1 MKQKIKYILSPLL
14 LFGLALCLNAC
25 GYFPLPC
32 DPATLGDVAPRYYEP
47 WPVPPAASHMDD
59 CNEVPEIF
67 PTHEL
72 TPYELVD
79 IALLN
84 NPKTRQSWQ
93 TARAAAYQ
101 VGINE
106 STLYPSVETTDSAI
120 LEFISPGGATTP
132 INGQIINT
140 GGGTIGASG
149 ATGATS
155 MQDIP
160 VRAMNY
166 QLMINYLAWDFGGRV
181 ANIQAAREALWAAN
195 WTHNR
200 NLQTVMSTVLQA
212 YYNYISAKGV
222 FTARELNLKDS
233 YVNLEA
239 ARAFFQAGTST
250 ILDRLQAESNY
261 ANAELQLETARGN
274 VFTTHGQLAT
284 AMGLKSD
291 AKFAVIN
298 IPDELPLHAFDQDI
312 DTLLA
317 VAKEQ
322 RPDLAAA
329 YSIFLQQKELI
340 TVARS
345 SGLPTLTANIDLSK
359 TNFVH
364 NPVANSHVYAASL
377 SLNVPIFSG
386 FLYIN
391 EERQARANAAAAYF
405 NFLSA
410 EENAFLDVTTA
421 YYAYKTAVES
431 IKYSDEY
438 LKYSQEAYIAAFT
451 TYKEGTGSML
461 DVIVATDTLAN
472 ARVQWV
478 QARTQLFLSVVN
490 VAYALGTL

>member
-1 MKQKIKYILSPLL
+1 MIQVIKNTITPLL

-32 DPATLGDVAPRYYEP
+32 EPAKRGDVAPVYFEP
-47 WPVPPAASHMDD
+47 WPVPPACSGMEE
-59 CNEVPEIF
+59 CNQVPEIS
-67 PTHEL
+67 PNHDL

-79 IALLN
+79 IALQN

-101 VGINE
+101 VGINA
-106 STLYPSVETTDSAI
+106 STLYPSVATTETAI

-140 GGGTIGASG
+140 GGG
-149 ATGATS
+149 ATGGTGAAS
-155 MQDIP
+155 QQDIP

-181 ANIQAAREALWAAN
+181 ANIEAARQALRAAN

-200 NLQTVMSTVLQA
+200 NLQTIMSTVLQA
-212 YYNYISAKGV
+212 YYNFINAKGV

-239 ARAFFQAGTST
+239 AKAFFKAGTST
-250 ILDRLQAESNY
+250 ILDLLQAESNY

-291 AKFAVIN
+291 AEFAVVN
-298 IPDELPLHAFDQDI
+298 IPDELPLNAFDEDI
-312 DTLLA
+312 DSLLA
-317 VAKEQ
+317 IAADQ

-329 YSIFLQQKELI
+329 YSTFLEQKELI

-345 SGLPTLTANIDLSK
+345 QGLPTLTANVNLQK

-364 NPVANSHVYAASL
+364 NPSVNSHVYAASL
-377 SLNVPIFSG
+377 SLNVPIFAG

-391 EERQARANAAAAYF
+391 EERQARANAAAAYY
-405 NFLSA
+405 NFLSI
-410 EENAFLDVTTA
+410 EESAFLDVSTA
-421 YYAYKTAVES
+421 YYAYKTAVEA

-438 LKYSQEAYIAAFT
+438 LKYSQEAYNAAYT
-451 TYKEGTGSML
+451 TYREGTGSML

-478 QARTQLFLSVVN
+478 QARTQLFISVVN